1 MDVTDILNRHGAL
14 VLFAVVFAEQ
24 VGFPLP
30 ALPLLVAAGVLI
42 GAGHVGL
49 LSATFA
55 AMLATVL
62 ADGIWYVAGQ
72 WRGRPV
78 LSFLCRI
85 ALEPVACVRRTE
97 DFFRL
102 HGPRSL
108 VVAKFIPGLSTIAP
122 PLAGI
127 VGLGPIAFLL
137 YDGLGTALWVG
148 IGLGTGYA
156 LGTGAPDIAA
166 QASMMTPLLAVGAT
180 SLTIMYLGFKGWR
193 RYELRRAPRIAA
205 DVVARKVEAGES
217 LLFVDLRSP
226 DHQKEVPGIRG
237 ALSMKL
243 NDLLHNAVS
252 LPKDRDIVLYCACP
266 ADATSVQA
274 ANVLRERGYPRAW
287 PLAGG
292 IEAWYATT
300 MQGRERV
307 GGTEGRTAVA

>member
-1 MDVTDILNRHGAL
+1 MDVTEILHRHGAL

-24 VGFPLP
+24 VGLPLP

-42 GAGHVGL
+42 GTGHVGL
-49 LSATFA
+49 LN
-55 AMLATVL
+55 AMLAAVLATML
-62 ADGIWYVAGQ
+62 ADGIWYLAGQ

-85 ALEPVACVRRTE
+85 ALEPDACVRRTE
-97 DFFRL
+97 NFFRL

-148 IGLGTGYA
+148 AGLGTGYA
-156 LGTGAPDIAA
+156 FGTGAPNIMAA
-166 QASMMTPLLAVGAT
+166 ATQMTPLLAIAAAGVTLLYIGLKA
-180 SLTIMYLGFKGWR
+180 WR

-205 DVVARKVEAGES
+205 GEVARRMEAGVP
-217 LLFVDLRSP
+217 LLFVDLRP
-226 DHQKEVPGIRG
+226 LEHQKEVPGIQG
-237 ALSMKL
+237 AMSMSL
-243 NDLLHNAVS
+243 DDLTRTAIS
-252 LPKDRDIVLYCACP
+252 LPRDRDIVFYCACP
-266 ADATSVQA
+266 ADASSVQA
-274 ANVLRERGYPRAW
+274 AKLLREKGFTRVW

-292 IEAWYATT
+292 IEAWRAATVKSGEA
-300 MQGRERV
+300 MGAVQGF
-307 GGTEGRTAVA
+307 TVAA